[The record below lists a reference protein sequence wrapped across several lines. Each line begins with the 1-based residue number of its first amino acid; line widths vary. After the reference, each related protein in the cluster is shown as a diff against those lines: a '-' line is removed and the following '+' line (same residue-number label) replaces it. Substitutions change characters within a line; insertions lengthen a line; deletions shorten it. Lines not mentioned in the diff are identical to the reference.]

1 MDTPRQNIPDYLE
14 ILMGVV
20 LKGYLQIKRPTQMVT
35 HLKIV
40 TTDTLTPINVG
51 ELFKATAE
59 FFQ

>member
-1 MDTPRQNIPDYLE
+1 
-14 ILMGVV
+14 MGVV